1 MRQRND
7 VFSGL
12 LAAAYQSLH
21 VRGEGLEPQIVNSG
35 LVEGSFFSTLGLN
48 PTIGRLIGPDD
59 DHAGQ
64 PSPVAVL
71 SWTFWKGRFNLDPSI
86 LGKEIIVDGVT
97 VTIVG
102 VTPRN
107 FSGLQVEASQDL
119 LPPLAM
125 GPGIIPSGP
134 GRRWVAL
141 GGRGKPGVSLEQ
153 ARAGAGVRYER
164 TPCKGAL

>member
-64 PSPVAVL
+64 PSPVAVW
-71 SWTFWKGRFNLDPSI
+71 SWTFWKGRFILDPSI

-119 LPPLAM
+119 WLPLAM
-125 GPGIIPSGP
+125 EPGIIPSRP
-134 GRRWVAL
+134 GRSWVAL
-141 GGRGKPGVSLEQ
+141 VGGVKPGVSRDPAPPHNPVLYPPSPPT
-153 ARAGAGVRYER
+153 APR
-164 TPCKGAL
+164 